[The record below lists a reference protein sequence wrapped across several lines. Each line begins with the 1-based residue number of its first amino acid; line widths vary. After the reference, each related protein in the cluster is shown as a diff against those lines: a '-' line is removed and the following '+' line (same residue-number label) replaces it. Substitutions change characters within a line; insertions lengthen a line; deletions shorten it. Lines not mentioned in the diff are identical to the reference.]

1 MSFFPL
7 IVPDPT
13 PPCCSTY
20 LTLKKWD
27 PEVLADIDAV
37 SKEIEVLLNSTKRT
51 SKVRGSSDSPPD
63 AFRVPKEST

>member
-13 PPCCSTY
+13 PPCFAPTY

-51 SKVRGSSDSPPD
+51 SKVRGSSDSPPAD
-63 AFRVPKEST
+63 FGCQRK